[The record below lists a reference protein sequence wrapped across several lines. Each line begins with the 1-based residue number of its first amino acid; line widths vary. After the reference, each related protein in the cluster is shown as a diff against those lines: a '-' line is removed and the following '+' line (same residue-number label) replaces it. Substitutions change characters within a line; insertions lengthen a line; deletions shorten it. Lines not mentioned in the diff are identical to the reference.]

1 MGIDRTSRLVISA
14 LLTGVFVLMSAPNAA
29 ADQVRDDQWALQ
41 SFDAESVWEVTRGKG
56 QTVAVI
62 DVGMNVEHRDL
73 VNNVVPG
80 KDFIDGGAPAPPKG
94 EDHGTAMAGLI
105 AGHGHG
111 PGNSD
116 GVIGLAPAAKI
127 LPIRDRGWRKGGFAA
142 SIKYAVDRGA
152 SVINISQAG
161 ELPDDEEEEAEAVAY
176 ALKRNVVVV
185 AGTGNES
192 KSVEYPAAHPGVV
205 AVSGIKQDG
214 SLWEKSN
221 YGKETLL
228 SAPADKIV
236 APGGA
241 GSAGKY
247 ILGSGTSDA
256 TAYVSASVALLRAK
270 FPELTAGQIVNRLS
284 ETAELPPSEKGGKVP
299 DERYGYGA
307 IRPLAALQEDIPKG
321 SKYGPLRVPQQL
333 KNEIEEKK
341 QLEEDK
347 ALEEKQ
353 DREFVI
359 LWTITGILAF
369 LFVGGIVLIIVLIR
383 RRRRNRN
390 NGPGAPGVGG
400 GYPYPPGQAPGYG
413 MPQQQQPYA
422 QQPSAPPQQP
432 PYN

>member
-1 MGIDRTSRLVISA
+1 MGIERTSRLVISA
-14 LLTGVFVLMSAPNAA
+14 LLTGVLVLMSAPNAA

-41 SFDAESVWEVTRGKG
+41 SLDAEAVWEVTRGKG

-80 KDFIDGGAPAPPKG
+80 KDFIDGGTLAPPKG
-94 EDHGTAMAGLI
+94 EDHGTAMAGII

-111 PGNSD
+111 PGNRD
-116 GVIGLAPAAKI
+116 GVIGLAPEAKI
-127 LPIRDRGWRKGGFAA
+127 LAIRDTGQRKDGFAA
-142 SIKYAVDRGA
+142 SIRYAVDRGA

-161 ELPDDEEEEAEAVAY
+161 GTAVDKAAEENAIAY
-176 ALKRNVVVV
+176 ALKRDVVVV
-185 AGTGNES
+185 AGTGNDGRP
-192 KSVEYPAAHPGVV
+192 VDYPAAYPGAV
-205 AVSGIKQDG
+205 AVSGLKQNGNFWEG
-214 SLWEKSN
+214 SN
-221 YGKETLL
+221 RGKETLL
-228 SAPADKIV
+228 SAPAEDV
-236 APGGA
+236 VSTGGE
-241 GSAGKY
+241 GNSKY
-247 ILGSGTSDA
+247 RKGSGTSDA
-256 TAYVSASVALLRAK
+256 TAYVSACVALLRAE
-270 FPELTAGQIVNRLS
+270 FPNLTAGQIVNRLS
-284 ETAELPPSEKGGKVP
+284 ETAELPPAEKGGKLP

-333 KNEIEEKK
+333 KNEIEEKQ

-390 NGPGAPGVGG
+390 NGPGGPGAGG
-400 GYPYPPGQAPGYG
+400 GYPYPSGQVPGYG

-422 QQPSAPPQQP
+422 QQSSAPPQQP